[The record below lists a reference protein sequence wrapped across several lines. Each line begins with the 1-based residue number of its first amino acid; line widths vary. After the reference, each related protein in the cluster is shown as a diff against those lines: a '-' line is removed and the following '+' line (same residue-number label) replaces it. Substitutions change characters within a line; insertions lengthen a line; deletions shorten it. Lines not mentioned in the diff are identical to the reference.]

1 MFSGSESHRSSGQTA
16 VLCGKAH
23 HDIEARGRRI
33 SYHVVWSGM
42 ENVPVIAGLAKRATI
57 EAEIAEL
64 EQEIRRTDPS

>member
-1 MFSGSESHRSSGQTA
+1 
-16 VLCGKAH
+16 
-23 HDIEARGRRI
+23 
-33 SYHVVWSGM
+33 M